1 MGYDASIIGGTIIS
15 VDNMNVDWDFKID
28 SDLSWNPKISGGCHH
43 GASSFFSTVDL
54 PHLIV
59 SPDSE
64 INMPFLVE
72 GSILVATN
80 SDFEGTRKIPFKS
93 SELRKK

>member
-1 MGYDASIIGGTIIS
+1 MGYDASIRGGTILS
-15 VDNMNVDWDFKID
+15 VDNMNVDWDFNID

-54 PHLIV
+54 PRLTV
-59 SPDSE
+59 SPDRE
-64 INMPFLVE
+64 TNMSILVE

-93 SELRKK
+93 SELRQK